1 MYLVF
6 LPGFRNG
13 PKCRTGEF
21 LNDWEM
27 DDLLVKIP
35 FYKLF
40 RSRSPET
47 VLKRYDRRMC
57 ALYLESESL
66 FKSKDGWTS
75 NPKEREIRSIR
86 EWYEDLKGM
95 RDDEIASLSCY
106 VLNF

>member
-1 MYLVF
+1 
-6 LPGFRNG
+6 
-13 PKCRTGEF
+13 
-21 LNDWEM
+21 M

-35 FYKLF
+35 FYKLY

-75 NPKEREIRSIR
+75 NPKEREIKSIR

-95 RDDEIASLSCY
+95 RDDEIAPLSCY